1 MDPAASMRLGHS
13 DVTVTRLGLGTA
25 PLGNLYDEVT
35 DEVARATVHS
45 AYEHGL
51 RLIDTAPLYGHGLA
65 EQRLGAT
72 LAELPDDVV
81 LATKVGR
88 LLREAPAGR
97 AAEPS
102 MFVQVPSVSLVR
114 DYSRDGVL
122 RSVEESLQRLGVARV
137 DILHI
142 HDPDD
147 HEDQALREAFP
158 ALAELRSQG
167 VARAIGAGMNQA
179 AMLARF
185 AAEADFDCFLIAGRY
200 TLLDQSALVELL
212 PACAERGIG
221 VLVGGAY
228 NSGILANPEPGA
240 RYDYEPAGQD
250 LLARAHRL
258 AAVCARYEVPL
269 KAAAIQFPFGHP
281 AVTSVVVGARSP
293 AEIAQNVEMAA
304 WPVPGDLWA
313 ELRAES
319 LLPADIPVP
328 T

>member
-1 MDPAASMRLGHS
+1 MDPAASTRLGRS

-35 DEVARATVHS
+35 DEMARATVRS

-51 RLIDTAPLYGHGLA
+51 RLFDTAPLYGHGLA

-72 LAELPDDVV
+72 LTELPGDVV

-88 LLREAPAGR
+88 LLREAPTSGE
-97 AAEPS
+97 AAPS
-102 MFVQVPSVSLVR
+102 MFARTPSVSPVR
-114 DYSRDGVL
+114 DYSRPGVL
-122 RSVEESLQRLGVARV
+122 RSVEESLQRLGVDRV

-147 HEDQALREAFP
+147 YEDQALKQAFP

-167 VARAIGAGMNQA
+167 VTRAISAGMNQA

-185 AAEADFDCFLIAGRY
+185 ATEADFDCFLVAGRY
-200 TLLDQSALVELL
+200 TLLDQSALAELL

-221 VLVGGAY
+221 LLVGGVY

-240 RYDYEPAGQD
+240 RYDYQPADQD
-250 LLARAHRL
+250 LLARAQRL
-258 AAVCARYEVPL
+258 AAVCARHDVPL

-281 AVTSVVVGARSP
+281 AVTSVVIGARST
-293 AEIAQNVEMAA
+293 AEIGENVEMAV
-304 WPVPGDLWA
+304 WPVPGELWA
-313 ELRAES
+313 ELQDEG
-319 LLPADIPVP
+319 LLPADVP
-328 T
+328 LPA

>member
-1 MDPAASMRLGHS
+1 MDPAASTRLGRS

-35 DEVARATVHS
+35 DKMAQATVRS

-51 RLIDTAPLYGHGLA
+51 RLFDTAPLYGHGLA

-72 LAELPDDVV
+72 LTELPGDVV

-88 LLREAPAGR
+88 LLRETPTSG
-97 AAEPS
+97 AAAQS
-102 MFVQVPSVSLVR
+102 MFVRTPSVSPVR
-114 DYSRDGVL
+114 DYSRHGVL
-122 RSVEESLQRLGVARV
+122 RSVEESLQRLGVDQV

-147 HEDQALREAFP
+147 YEDQALEQAFP

-167 VARAIGAGMNQA
+167 VTRAISVGMNQA

-185 AAEADFDCFLIAGRY
+185 AAEADFDCFLVAGRY
-200 TLLDQSALVELL
+200 TLLDQSALAELM

-221 VLVGGAY
+221 LLVGGVY

-240 RYDYEPAGQD
+240 RYDYEPADQD
-250 LLARAHRL
+250 LLARAQRL
-258 AAVCARYEVPL
+258 AVVCARHDVPL

-281 AVTSVVVGARSP
+281 AVTSVVIGARSA
-293 AEIAQNVEMAA
+293 AEIGENVEMAA
-304 WPVPGDLWA
+304 WPVPGELWA
-313 ELRAES
+313 ELRDEG
-319 LLPADIPVP
+319 LLPADVP
-328 T
+328 LPA